1 MTKMSTISSKI
12 FWIIALVLFAL
23 SAAFDALGGI
33 GTVCAA
39 FFPEKYP
46 PLWPIVPY
54 KLVYQIFMFVTIA
67 LGIIGVWV
75 TLALIRGDRK
85 AYKKALILLLVDFIF
100 GGIRVFTSLA
110 IRGKAAPTNI
120 NWYLH
125 ILTLGVFL
133 LFLLPGLRNRAGFP
147 GPENSKTK
155 GVGASLASLVCGV
168 MLATSPMWVAPSHSY
183 QGVNWADVLR
193 LPLTLIGSILILGGL
208 AGMFLTVFLC
218 SRPENRED
226 AKQLQLQVGS

>member
-1 MTKMSTISSKI
+1 MRTISSKI

-23 SAAFDALGGI
+23 SAAFDVLGGI
-33 GTVCAA
+33 GTICAA
-39 FFPEKYP
+39 FFTEKYP

-54 KLVYQIFMFVTIA
+54 KLVYQIFMFVTIT

-75 TLALIRGDRK
+75 TLALIRGDRR
-85 AYKKALILLLVDFIF
+85 AYKKALILLLVGFVF

-147 GPENSKTK
+147 GPENSKMK
-155 GVGASLASLVCGV
+155 GIGASLASLVCGV
-168 MLATSPMWVAPSHSY
+168 MLATSPMWAAPSHSY
-183 QGVNWADVLR
+183 RGVNWADVLN

-208 AGMFLTVFLC
+208 VGMFLTVFLY
-218 SRPENRED
+218 SRPENRKD
-226 AKQLQLQVGS
+226 AKQLQLQDIRR